1 MFDMWYGNIELTT
14 LTLIISFVVIL
25 PVQLMLCLRVKSRT
39 VRLLPVVILSS
50 VTAILLVAALIVQG
64 WEGLGYAIWAI
75 FTGFML
81 FMCGV
86 GWGIWRIANRKKQSK
101 STK

>member
-25 PVQLMLCLRVKSRT
+25 PVQLMLCFRVKSRT